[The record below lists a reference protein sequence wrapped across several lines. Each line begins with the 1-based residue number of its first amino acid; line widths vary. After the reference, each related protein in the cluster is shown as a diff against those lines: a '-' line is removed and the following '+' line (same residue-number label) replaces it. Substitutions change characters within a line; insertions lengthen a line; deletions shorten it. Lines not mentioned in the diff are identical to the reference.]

1 MSKFTITSCAVMGLL
16 YLFRI
21 LEFEDAFGSLAAD
34 TAITFLAMFVLVAG
48 INRKCGIKALS

>member
-1 MSKFTITSCAVMGLL
+1 MGLL